1 MKKNDFIG
9 ILTALGVKRTE
20 VLAMARTFTEDPLQ
34 KFNFT
39 IAIDGLPASVG
50 FQKIGGLAREIG
62 VATYFEA
69 GYDTEH
75 KLKGRQVGG
84 QLTCERGAYA
94 SKEVEALFTAALS
107 DRGARKDITITLQ
120 DRDGVARRAWRAAE
134 CWVSKWE
141 IDDLDATSDDVII
154 EKMTIEYEK
163 LEDLSV

>member
-1 MKKNDFIG
+1 MNRKEFIG
-9 ILTALGVKRTE
+9 TLLALGVKKTE
-20 VLAMARTFTEDPLQ
+20 VMAMARTFAEDPLQ

-50 FQKIGGLAREIG
+50 FQKISGLAREIG
-62 VATYFEA
+62 VATYSEA

-94 SKEVEALFTAALS
+94 SKDLENLFTEALS
-107 DRGARKDITITLQ
+107 DEGARKDITITLQ
-120 DRDGVARRAWRAAE
+120 DRNGNAKRSWRASE

-154 EKMTIEYEK
+154 EKLTIEYEK
-163 LEDLSV
+163 LSDL